1 MNRLATLGLL
11 ALVAAGASAEHLS
24 PADALSRALNS
35 PVLKTRGSTAREAD
49 YSLSWQTS
57 NANVY
62 AFNHARRGYLIV
74 AGDTDMGV
82 ALIGYSD
89 TGRID
94 PANMPPALVD
104 MLDAYSTSRL
114 EVPVS
119 RAGSENI
126 EPLMSTQWDQNDP
139 YNRDCPTIDGAPCV
153 TGCPA
158 TAIAQVLAVKRYP
171 DCGMGVAQA
180 RLGNST
186 ITMNLDDHPIDWN
199 NIVDD
204 YTEGKFT
211 DDQAAAV
218 ANLMHVAGMAVNT
231 IYGTGSSGA
240 SSNDIIRGITTHL
253 KFDKSARF
261 LRHDFFTTSEWNRLV
276 YDELAAGRPL
286 VYLGFN
292 TMAGHAFVCDGY
304 NGDNGDMFHINWGWT
319 GLSDGYYLLA
329 NLTPGQQG
337 TGGSDSGYN
346 KDQQALFGMV
356 PDYGTVDYAVIMGL
370 YGSFGVKNASIL
382 RTKDPEFCA
391 TSAGAY
397 GYQGFYNVGADK
409 VKGVFGVRIVNNATQ
424 EVTYAEAA
432 SPSELGVETRL
443 LTFTIPAAAMPDE
456 GEYTVTPAFRA
467 EGGEWIDVLQ
477 EGGTR
482 QRVTLTVTDKRFKFA
497 YTSMVA
503 SIELTD
509 VVTSPVGT
517 FVNGEPVKITCKAS
531 ASGDMFGGN
540 LIPVLCQGTSIVNS
554 MTPKFVSIDAGECV
568 SLEWNEPFEVKLREG
583 VYNFY
588 IIRESDFKGLYGP
601 VGVSVSNSAAIDAI
615 PADINSVGAEIY
627 DLRGSR
633 VTAPVKGSL
642 YIMRSGDTFIKVIY

>member
-1 MNRLATLGLL
+1 MNRIVTLSLL

-24 PADALSRALNS
+24 PAEALTRALGS
-35 PVLKTRGSTAREAD
+35 PAAKVCGIDARGND
-49 YSLSWQTS
+49 YTLAWQTS
-57 NANVY
+57 NANIY
-62 AFNHARRGYLIV
+62 AFNRERQGYLIV
-74 AGDTDMGV
+74 SGDTDMCAAV
-82 ALIGYSD
+82 IGYSD

-94 PANMPPALVD
+94 RANMPPALVD

-126 EPLMSTQWDQNDP
+126 VPLMSTQWDQNDP
-139 YNRDCPTIDGAPCV
+139 YNRDCPKVDGAPCV

-158 TAIAQVLAVKRYP
+158 TAIAQVLAVRRYP
-171 DCGMGVAQA
+171 DCGTGVAHA
-180 RLGNST
+180 LLGNSP
-186 ITMNLDDHPIDWN
+186 ITMNLDEHPIDWD

-204 YTEGKFT
+204 YTEGKYT
-211 DDQAAAV
+211 DEQAAAV

-231 IYGTGSSGA
+231 TYRTGSSGA
-240 SSNDIIRGITTHL
+240 GSNDIIRGITTHL
-253 KFDKSARF
+253 KFDKSARM
-261 LRHDFFTTSEWNRLV
+261 LRHDFFTTSEWNKLV

-304 NGDNGDMFHINWGWT
+304 NGDNVDMFHINWGWA

-356 PDYGTVDYAVIMGL
+356 PDCGTADYAVIMGL
-370 YGSFGVKNASIL
+370 YGSFGVKMASIL

-409 VKGVFGVRIVNNATQ
+409 VKGVFGIRIVNNATH
-424 EVTYAEAA
+424 EVAYAEAA
-432 SPSELGVETRL
+432 SPSELGVESRVMTY
-443 LTFTIPAAAMPDE
+443 TVPASAMPGE

-477 EGGTR
+477 EGETR
-482 QRVTLTVTDKRFKFA
+482 QRVTMTVTDKRFKFA

-509 VVTSPVGT
+509 VKTTPAGT
-517 FVNGEPVKITCKAS
+517 FINGEPVKVTCKAS
-531 ASGDMFGGN
+531 ASGDMFSGN
-540 LIPVLCQGTSIVNS
+540 LIPVLCQGATIVNS
-554 MTPKFVSIDAGECV
+554 MTPKFVSIDAGESV
-568 SLEWNEPFEVKLREG
+568 SLEWNEPFDVKLREG

-601 VGVSVSNSAAIDAI
+601 VGVSVSNSAGIDAI
-615 PADINSVGAEIY
+615 SADINSAGAEIY
-627 DLRGSR
+627 DLRGTR
-633 VTAPVKGSL
+633 VSAPVKGSL
-642 YIMRSGDTFIKVIY
+642 YIMRSGDTFTKVIY

>member
-35 PVLKTRGSTAREAD
+35 PVLKTRGSNAREAD
-49 YSLSWQTS
+49 YSLTWQTS

-62 AFNHARRGYLIV
+62 AFNHASRGYLIV
-74 AGDTDMGV
+74 AGDTDMGAAV
-82 ALIGYSD
+82 IGYSD

-126 EPLMSTQWDQNDP
+126 APLMSTQWDQNDP

-171 DCGMGVAQA
+171 DCGTGVAQA

-204 YTEGKFT
+204 YPEGKFT
-211 DDQAAAV
+211 DEQAAAV

-240 SSNDIIRGITTHL
+240 GSNDIIRGITTHL

-261 LRHDFFTTSEWNRLV
+261 LRHDFFTTSEWNKLV

-304 NGDNGDMFHINWGWT
+304 NGDNGDMFHINWGWS

-356 PDYGTVDYAVIMGL
+356 PDHGTADYAVIMGL
-370 YGSFGVKNASIL
+370 YGSFGVKMASIL
-382 RTKDPEFCA
+382 RSKDPEFCA
-391 TSAGAY
+391 TRAGAY
-397 GYQGFYNVGADK
+397 GYQGFYNLGAEK
-409 VKGVFGVRIVNNATQ
+409 VKGVFGIRIVNNATQ
-424 EVTYAEAA
+424 EVTYAETG
-432 SPSELGVETRL
+432 SPGELGVENRV
-443 LTFTIPAAAMPDE
+443 LTYTIPASAMPGE
-456 GEYTVTPAFRA
+456 GEYTVTPAFKA
-467 EGGEWIDVLQ
+467 EGGEWVDVLQ
-477 EGGTR
+477 EGETR
-482 QRVTLTVTDKRFKFA
+482 QRVTMIVTDKRFKFA

-509 VVTSPVGT
+509 VVTSPAGT
-517 FVNGEPVKITCKAS
+517 FVNGEPVKITCKVS
-531 ASGDMFGGN
+531 AVGDVFGGN
-540 LIPVLCQGTSIVNS
+540 LVPVLCQGTTIVNS
-554 MTPKFVSIDAGECV
+554 MTPKFVSIDAGETV
-568 SLEWNEPFEVKLREG
+568 GLEWYEPFDVKLREG
-583 VYNFY
+583 DYNFY
-588 IIRESDFKGLYGP
+588 IIRESDFKSFYGP
-601 VGVSVSNSAAIDAI
+601 VGVSVANPAGINAI
-615 PADINSVGAEIY
+615 PADVSSTGVEIY
-627 DLRGSR
+627 DLRGIR
-633 VTAPVKGSL
+633 VTAPVKGRL
-642 YIMRSGDTFIKVIY
+642 YIIRSGDTFIKVIY

>member
-1 MNRLATLGLL
+1 MNRLATFGLL
-11 ALVAAGASAEHLS
+11 AIVAAGASAGHLS
-24 PADALSRALNS
+24 PADALSRALDS
-35 PVLKTRGSTAREAD
+35 HVFKTRGSIAVEAD
-49 YSLSWQTS
+49 YSLTWQTS

-62 AFNHARRGYLIV
+62 AFNHASRGYLIV
-74 AGDTDMGV
+74 AGDTDMGAAV
-82 ALIGYSD
+82 IGYSD

-114 EVPVS
+114 EVPLG

-126 EPLMSTQWDQNDP
+126 APLMSTQWDQTDP
-139 YNRDCPTIDGAPCV
+139 YNRDCPVIDGAPCV

-171 DCGMGVAQA
+171 DCGTGVAQA
-180 RLGNST
+180 RLGNGSV
-186 ITMNLDDHPIDWN
+186 TMNLDEHPIDWD
-199 NIVDD
+199 NIAED
-204 YTEGKFT
+204 YTDGKFT
-211 DDQAAAV
+211 DEQAAAV

-261 LRHDFFTTSEWNRLV
+261 LRHDFFTTSEWNKLV

-304 NGDNGDMFHINWGWT
+304 NGDNGDMFHINWGWS

-356 PDYGTVDYAVIMGL
+356 PDYGTADYAVIMGL

-432 SPSELGVETRL
+432 SPSELGVETRV

-456 GEYTVTPAFRA
+456 GEYTVTPAFKA
-467 EGGEWIDVLQ
+467 EGSEWIDVLQ

-601 VGVSVSNSAAIDAI
+601 VGVSVSDSAGIDAI
-615 PADINSVGAEIY
+615 PADINSAGAEIY
-627 DLRGSR
+627 DLRGTR

-642 YIMRSGDTFIKVIY
+642 YIIRSGDTFTKVIY